1 MSIALPACRVAV
13 KICGITNEDD
23 ARAAIEA
30 GADILGFN
38 TWLGTKRHI
47 ILRDHAAWIAE
58 LPVVKI
64 ALLVNATLAETAS
77 TAALPFIDA
86 MQLHGDEDVD
96 ECARVAALGKP
107 LVKAIRAR
115 DAMAFADADHF
126 STEHILL
133 DAHVPGAFGGTG
145 ARVDFALVR
154 EFQNQHPKLTLWL
167 AGGLTA
173 ENVAE
178 AVTAVRPR
186 VVDVSSGVETTPGRK
201 DFAKMRMFVAAV
213 REAGE

>member
-1 MSIALPACRVAV
+1 MNNSPRHNVGSVADPHWV
-13 KICGITNEDD
+13 
-23 ARAAIEA
+23 
-30 GADILGFN
+30 
-38 TWLGTKRHI
+38 
-47 ILRDHAAWIAE
+47 
-58 LPVVKI
+58 
-64 ALLVNATLAETAS
+64 
-77 TAALPFIDA
+77 
-86 MQLHGDEDVD
+86 VD
-96 ECARVAALGKP
+96 EEHYLK
-107 LVKAIRAR
+107 LV
-115 DAMAFADADHF
+115 ADADHF

-145 ARVDFALVR
+145 ARVDFSLVR

-167 AGGLTA
+167 AGGLTP

-178 AVTAVRPR
+178 AVTAVRPC